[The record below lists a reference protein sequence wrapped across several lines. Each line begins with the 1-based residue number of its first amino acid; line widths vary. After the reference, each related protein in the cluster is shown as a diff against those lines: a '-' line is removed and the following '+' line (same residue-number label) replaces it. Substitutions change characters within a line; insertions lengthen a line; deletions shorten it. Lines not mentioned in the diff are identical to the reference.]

1 VSSEQKP
8 SAIEIARRI
17 SISEKSNPDRRRSSL
32 GNLMPSSPHPQLQ
45 KSNTVDIPTPTSPTQ
60 ASPTP
65 LSPTIKS
72 SLSPDIY
79 GAAKPP
85 KSPRSNPTSPSYPM
99 KVTHPLKDSPTN
111 EKPEK
116 TEKSEKSEKD
126 LIEPT
131 SGGTWFGSKK
141 SSKTEN
147 RPLASDAIKNIEIE
161 KEKEQNVL
169 KELEEATL
177 DRNENQQIV
186 SKHPNVYYRLYI
198 IG

>member
-1 VSSEQKP
+1 MSNEQKP

-32 GNLMPSSPHPQLQ
+32 GNLHIPSSPHPQLQ
-45 KSNTVDIPTPTSPTQ
+45 KSNTVDIPTPTSPTSPTQ

-85 KSPRSNPTSPSYPM
+85 KSPRSNPTSPSHPM
-99 KVTHPLKDSPTN
+99 KVTHPLKDIPAN
-111 EKPEK
+111 QDPA
-116 TEKSEKSEKD
+116 EKSEKSEKD
-126 LIEPT
+126 LIEPK
-131 SGGTWFGSKK
+131 SGGTWFGSKN
-141 SSKTEN
+141 SSKTET
-147 RPLASDAIKNIEIE
+147 RPLATDAIKNIEIE

-186 SKHPNVYYRLYI
+186 SKHPNED
-198 IG
+198 

>member
-1 VSSEQKP
+1 MSNEQKP

-17 SISEKSNPDRRRSSL
+17 SISEKSNPDRKRSSL
-32 GNLMPSSPHPQLQ
+32 GNLHIPSSPHPQLQ
-45 KSNTVDIPTPTSPTQ
+45 KSNTVDIPTPTSPTSPTY

-85 KSPRSNPTSPSYPM
+85 KSPRSNPTSPSHPM
-99 KVTHPLKDSPTN
+99 KVTHPLKDIPAN
-111 EKPEK
+111 QDPA
-116 TEKSEKSEKD
+116 EKSEKSEKD
-126 LIEPT
+126 LIEPK

-141 SSKTEN
+141 SSKTET

-186 SKHPNVYYRLYI
+186 SKPPNED
-198 IG
+198 

>member
-1 VSSEQKP
+1 MSNEQKP

-32 GNLMPSSPHPQLQ
+32 GNLIPSSPHPQLQ
-45 KSNTVDIPTPTSPTQ
+45 KSNTVDIPTPSSPTSPTQ

-85 KSPRSNPTSPSYPM
+85 KSPRSNPTSPTHPM
-99 KVTHPLKDSPTN
+99 KVTHPLKDSPAN

-116 TEKSEKSEKD
+116 IEKSEKSEKD
-126 LIEPT
+126 LIEPK

-141 SSKTEN
+141 SSKAEN

-161 KEKEQNVL
+161 KQKEQNVL

-186 SKHPNVYYRLYI
+186 SERPVL
-198 IG
+198 